1 MAKIYYH
8 TPRQSNGHTVI
19 WSNAKSLAEIGKT
32 LAKHNRI
39 WPDKSSDGQVITI
52 GKKYRDQRG
61 IVPIKEYRLF
71 GDKLVKIADFFLT
84 DGWIRS

>member
-8 TPRQSNGHTVI
+8 TPRQSNGHMVI

-32 LAKHNRI
+32 LAKHNEI
-39 WPDKSSDGQVITI
+39 WPDKSTDGQVITI
-52 GKKYRDQRG
+52 GKKYRDQPG

-71 GDKLVKIADFFLT
+71 GDKL
-84 DGWIRS
+84 IRIRNYLFRRHA